1 MANPVALVTDS
12 TASIPPDLLEKY
24 NIRVVPLVVVWGNE
38 SLADGVDIQPDEFY
52 RRLQTAKVMPST
64 SQATVG
70 SFLSVYREL
79 LDEGRDVLTVVISS
93 KLSGTYQS
101 AAQAREELGAGGRI
115 AIVDSLTTSMEMGF
129 HVLEAARAAQSGA
142 SLHECQSIAEEAKKH
157 TGVVFAVDT
166 LEFLHR
172 GGRIGGASRFL
183 GTALGIKPILEV
195 RDGKVEALDKV
206 RTRRRSLERIAN
218 IVIGRV
224 GDRRPVRLAA
234 VHANAPEDAAFVLE
248 KATAA
253 LEPVQTLISPVS
265 PVIGT
270 HTGPG
275 TVGLAYMTG
284 SLVP

>member
-12 TASIPPDLLEKY
+12 TAYIPPDLLKKY

-52 RRLQTAKVMPST
+52 RRLQTAKTMPST

-79 LDEGRDVLTVVISS
+79 LDEGRDVLTIVISS

-101 AAQAREELGAGGRI
+101 AVQAREELGAGGRI

-129 HVLEAARAAQSGA
+129 HVLESARAAESGA
-142 SLHECQSIAEEAKKH
+142 LLEECRRIAEEAKKH

-195 RDGKVEALDKV
+195 RDGKVEALEKV

-248 KATAA
+248 KASAA
-253 LEPVQTLISPVS
+253 LEPIETLISPVS